1 MSPLHVFIR
10 KLIMIIPTVLLLS
23 FLSFSVIYFAP
34 GSAEKLLLNAK
45 NARGFISDKTVDV
58 YGKKLGLNKPFG
70 RLYAHWL
77 CSLLK
82 GDLGTSYL
90 TNKPVSGIFIKRF
103 SVTFKLALL
112 SLLIYSALGIP
123 IGVLASVKENILCR
137 FFLQRWRIICMSIP
151 SFWIAVILVWFL
163 CRSYGS
169 GIIRYCS
176 CSGNTCLIG
185 TQIFAA
191 VDTASI
197 RYGRFRS
204 GCFFKDAARVQI
216 HFFYCAHCSG
226 FQFFIRW
233 DNRPFCRILRR
244 TVRRNTVLSL
254 QYHSIVSDD
263 CRRYLFLRCFR
274 KFRFYFNRLID
285 CFRYDI

>member
-70 RLYAHWL
+70 RLYVHWL

-123 IGVLASVKENILCR
+123 IGVLASVKEKYTVP
-137 FFLQRWRIICMSIP
+137 FL
-151 SFWIAVILVWFL
+151 
-163 CRSYGS
+163 
-169 GIIRYCS
+169 
-176 CSGNTCLIG
+176 
-185 TQIFAA
+185 FAA
-191 VDTASI
+191 VAYHLYVDTVI
-197 RYGRFRS
+197 LDCRYFGLVYCELYSCYSYNRLSRNKKFNS
-204 GCFFKDAARVQI
+204 SCFFTGHYVV
-216 HFFYCAHCSG
+216 S
-226 FQFFIRW
+226 QF
-233 DNRPFCRILRR
+233 NLRY
-244 TVRRNTVLSL
+244 S
-254 QYHSIVSDD
+254 
-263 CRRYLFLRCFR
+263 
-274 KFRFYFNRLID
+274 K
-285 CFRYDI
+285 

>member
-151 SFWIAVILVWFL
+151 SLLRIIFL
-163 CRSYGS
+163 
-169 GIIRYCS
+169 
-176 CSGNTCLIG
+176 
-185 TQIFAA
+185 
-191 VDTASI
+191 
-197 RYGRFRS
+197 
-204 GCFFKDAARVQI
+204 
-216 HFFYCAHCSG
+216 
-226 FQFFIRW
+226 
-233 DNRPFCRILRR
+233 
-244 TVRRNTVLSL
+244 
-254 QYHSIVSDD
+254 
-263 CRRYLFLRCFR
+263 LFLQ
-274 KFRFYFNRLID
+274 
-285 CFRYDI
+285 